1 MIKIFLIN
9 QYLLIF
15 FYQLFKISIFWTLF
29 LYIWVRFLGFLIFSR
44 LFLKMKWKTLHQWS
58 LCFNLKCFKSTDA
71 GLFWLNS
78 VSFLIFSRLF
88 SKKKWKTSKK
98 WHIVFQLNILQ
109 NHGLWVILGL
119 PAWFFDLRSG
129 YFKK

>member
-9 QYLLIF
+9 QYLLISL
-15 FYQLFKISIFWTLF
+15 YQLFNFSIFWTPF
-29 LYIWVRFLGFLIFSR
+29 EYIWVRFVGFLIFSR
-44 LFLKMKWKTLHQWS
+44 LFSKMEWETSNQWS
-58 LCFNLKCFKSTDA
+58 LCFNLKCIKSTDY

-88 SKKKWKTSKK
+88 SKMKWKTKK
-98 WHIVFQLNILQ
+98 RPIVFQLKMRQ
-109 NHGLWVILGL
+109 KHGLWVILSL
-119 PAWFFDLRSG
+119 LAWFFDLRSD